1 MDTLRFGTAGI
12 PLGIKNRNTEQGIV
26 EVARLGLDAME
37 LEFGHGV
44 NIGDARAEAL
54 KALAVQHNVVL
65 TAHAPYYINLNSRD
79 AEKQRASV
87 ERIVKTAHIAHL
99 CGGYSIVF
107 HPAYYH
113 EMSPEVVYNTVK
125 LRITE
130 ALERIDSQDGQESS
144 VWIRPETMG
153 RPTQFGTLEEVLSLS
168 EELDGV
174 LPCID
179 FAHLHAREGKVN
191 TYGEFC
197 NVLESV
203 ETTLGSAALKEMHCH
218 VQGIEYTQKGEKRHL
233 NLEESDFNYRELLM
247 AFVEFDIAGIVICE
261 SPSIERDALLLK
273 HTYETLK
280 S

>member
-1 MDTLRFGTAGI
+1 M
-12 PLGIKNRNTEQGIV
+12 
-26 EVARLGLDAME
+26 ARLGLDAME

-44 NIGDARAEAL
+44 KRGDDRAGAV
-54 KALAVQHNVVL
+54 KAVAVQHNVVL
-65 TAHAPYYINLNSRD
+65 TAHAPYYINLNSRE
-79 AEKQRASV
+79 AEKQKASI
-87 ERIVKTAHIAHL
+87 ERIVSTAHIAHL

-113 EMSPEVVYNTVK
+113 EMSPKLVYGAVK
-125 LRITE
+125 RGI
-130 ALERIDSQDGQESS
+130 AKVLERIDPQKGQEGG

-153 RPTQFGTLEEVLSLS
+153 RPTQFGTLDEVLSLS

-179 FAHLHAREGKVN
+179 FAHLHAREGKLN

-197 NVLESV
+197 SVLEKV
-203 ETTLGSAALKEMHCH
+203 ENSLGSAALKEMHCH

-233 NLEESDFNYRELLM
+233 NLEESDFNYRELLR
-247 AFVEFDIAGIVICE
+247 AFVEFDIAGVVICE
-261 SPSIERDALLLK
+261 SPSIEGDALLLK
-273 HTYETLK
+273 HSYEMPK